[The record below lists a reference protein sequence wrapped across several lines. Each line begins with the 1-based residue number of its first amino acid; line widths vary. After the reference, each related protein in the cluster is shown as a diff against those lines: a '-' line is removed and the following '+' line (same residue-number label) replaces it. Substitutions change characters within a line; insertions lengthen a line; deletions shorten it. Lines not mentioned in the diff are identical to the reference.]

1 MKLVLILFII
11 SLVGLAIFYL
21 VDFFDGS
28 LNLAPPL
35 VLIMVIVI
43 LGLVMTWGSVI
54 PRVPI

>member
-1 MKLVLILFII
+1 MVLMLYII
-11 SLVGLAIFYL
+11 GLVGMAIFYL
-21 VDFFDGS
+21 VSFFDGS
-28 LNLAPPL
+28 LNLASPF